1 MYACVA
7 DTPPNHQRTAFKT
20 VSLAS
25 VSSDFI
31 SICSTPSSWEEF
43 LPSRGEHKQRPP
55 TWPPLAAG
63 SRSPLAGMSSCW
75 ANGSA
80 ACPSGE
86 TCWVKFRTGK
96 GGYAACHK
104 VCPKGWNCE
113 TRNADGHCGSAPLP
127 AIMYA

>member
-1 MYACVA
+1 
-7 DTPPNHQRTAFKT
+7 
-20 VSLAS
+20 
-25 VSSDFI
+25 
-31 SICSTPSSWEEF
+31 
-43 LPSRGEHKQRPP
+43 
-55 TWPPLAAG
+55 
-63 SRSPLAGMSSCW
+63 MSSCW